1 MPPNTPSDILNPPVF
16 PMANNVEQSGGGL
29 YPTMST
35 TMPTPAMTDLSMNLI
50 NNEINSN
57 QEPLV
62 SISSS
67 SSSSSEECSPVVL
80 MQHFGVKDFGNMNV
94 FRELVSVIMFSNNFL
109 SILNTCMHKIM
120 KIRTFN
126 RVSSIYLFF
135 QFSQIQLFFH

>member
-80 MQHFGVKDFGNMNV
+80 MQHFGVKDFGNLNV
-94 FRELVSVIMFSNNFL
+94 FRELLSVIMF
-109 SILNTCMHKIM
+109 
-120 KIRTFN
+120 
-126 RVSSIYLFF
+126 
-135 QFSQIQLFFH
+135 